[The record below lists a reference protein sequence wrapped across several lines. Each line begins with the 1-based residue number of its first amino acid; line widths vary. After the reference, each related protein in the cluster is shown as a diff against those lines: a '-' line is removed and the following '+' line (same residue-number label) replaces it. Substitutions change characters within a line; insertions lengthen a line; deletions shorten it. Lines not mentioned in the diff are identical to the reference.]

1 MVLNNF
7 PVQKPW
13 TRAPT
18 CTWMV
23 GTEFWPLVRAGHTQ
37 NHQTT
42 SPVSWFLK
50 VSWQSFYWLVLGVG
64 RRVLR
69 KGCQSFYAL
78 PRIYFV
84 YICVC
89 TCVCMCVCGHA
100 CVHVCMEAR
109 GHCLVSF
116 SIALHLLFLRQC
128 FLLTPVLTDWLEW
141 SVAEIHHN
149 HNHNLFKCEFRAS
162 DLRYL
167 WFHSRH
173 FNWAISP
180 AFRIWYLFIIHASEF
195 FIKVLN

>member
-7 PVQKPW
+7 PVQKPC

-18 CTWMV
+18 CTWKM
-23 GTEFWPLVRAGHTQ
+23 GTEFWPLVRAVHTH

-64 RRVLR
+64 RRVLK
-69 KGCQSFYAL
+69 KGCQRFYVL

-89 TCVCMCVCGHA
+89 TCVCMCVCGHV

-116 SIALHLLFLRQC
+116 SIALHLLFLRLFFADSSARRLVRMVSC
-128 FLLTPVLTDWLEW
+128 WDTPQPQP
-141 SVAEIHHN
+141 
-149 HNHNLFKCEFRAS
+149 F
-162 DLRYL
+162 
-167 WFHSRH
+167 
-173 FNWAISP
+173 
-180 AFRIWYLFIIHASEF
+180 
-195 FIKVLN
+195 